1 MSISSTRDQFKNYC
15 LRALGHPVIE
25 INVSEEQIDDR
36 VDEALKYYAD
46 YHFDA
51 TERIYFK
58 HVITQI
64 DVDNKYIILPENIIG
79 AVDIFNIS
87 SGMSSG
93 NMFDIRYQIA
103 LNDLYN
109 LTSVSMVPYFMTMQH
124 LQLIEQ
130 ILIGK
135 IPIRY
140 SRHRNRLHIDASKE
154 KLIVGQYLIVD
165 AYEVID
171 PTEFSD
177 VWGDRWLFRYCTALI
192 KKQWG
197 NNLKKFDGMEMPGGI
212 KFNGQKI
219 FDEADK
225 EITQMEKEVI
235 LNFSP
240 LVYDLIG

>member
-1 MSISSTRDQFKNYC
+1 MSIPSTREQFKNYC
-15 LRALGHPVIE
+15 LRSLGHPVIE
-25 INVSEEQIDDR
+25 INVSEEQVDDR

-58 HVITQI
+58 HVLTQD
-64 DVDNKYIILPENIIG
+64 DVTNKYIILPENIIG
-79 AVDIFNIS
+79 AVDIFSIS
-87 SGMSSG
+87 SGMTSG
-93 NMFDIRYQIA
+93 NMFDVRYQIA

-130 ILIGK
+130 LLIGK
-135 IPIRY
+135 APIRY
-140 SRHRNRLHIDASKE
+140 SRHRNRLHIDIAKE
-154 KLIVGQYLIVD
+154 KLIVGQFLIVD
-165 AYEVID
+165 AYEIID
-171 PTEFSD
+171 PSEFSD
-177 VWGDRWLFRYCTALI
+177 VWSDRWLFRYCTALI

-219 FDEADK
+219 FNEADQ
-225 EITQMEKEVI
+225 EINQMEKEVI
-235 LNFSP
+235 LNYSP
-240 LVYDLIG
+240 LLLDMIS